1 MKRFRKEKYIKQ
13 RYSSLT
19 RKYSFQVSF
28 EYYDLEGNPSTY
40 TKSYNEKDYTT
51 PGEALDAAC
60 KHRDKMR
67 HKLNT
72 EGLAKRKSYTVE
84 DVYIMTKE
92 LYKLRLETYRKLD
105 LTFYKYILPTVKNK
119 EINKVKAIDIY
130 KSLNNMVSDCSDD
143 TIKRTF
149 TIWKKIFKTA
159 RVNRLVSIDV
169 TDEVIVPK
177 SEVIKKKKDVETNQA
192 TLEAVIDSLRN
203 RTKQTDKY
211 IFNTEMM
218 IYGLKIMY
226 YTGIRPA
233 ECFALR
239 RSDINLINNT
249 ISIEIELGSSYTEYN
264 VIRNTKTLTSVRTIP
279 IVKELKEILIEL
291 SENQNHDTYLLAT
304 FDGEL
309 FDIDTITTKINY
321 VCKKDN
327 LKFNMYRL
335 RHQFSTD
342 LITANKDPRTIMEL
356 MGHNNIAMTIEYA
369 RSSDELK
376 EKALKDRKL
385 S

>member
-19 RKYSFQVSF
+19 KKYSFQVSF

-40 TKSYNEKDYTT
+40 TKTYNEKDYTT

-72 EGLAKRKSYTVE
+72 EGIPKQSSYNLSE
-84 DVYIMTKE
+84 VYKLSKE
-92 LYKLRLETYRKLD
+92 LFKLRVETIRKHD
-105 LTFYKYILPTVKNK
+105 LLFSKYILSFVGDK
-119 EINKVKAIDIY
+119 EIKKVKALDIY
-130 KSLNNMVSDCSDD
+130 KSLNNMASTSSDN
-143 TIKRTF
+143 TIERVF
-149 TIWKKIFKTA
+149 SIWKKIYKAA
-159 RVNRLVSIDV
+159 RVHRLVTIDI
-169 TDEVIVPK
+169 TEEVLVPK
-177 SEVIKKKKDVETNQA
+177 SEILKTKKDVTTNYA
-192 TLEAVIDSLRN
+192 TLEAVIEALRK
-203 RTKQTDKY
+203 RTKKSNNH
-211 IFNTEMM
+211 IFNIELI
-218 IYGLKIMY
+218 IYGLKVMY
-226 YTGIRPA
+226 YTGIRPC
-233 ECFALR
+233 ECFALK
-239 RSDINLINNT
+239 RSNIDLIKNN
-249 ISIEIELGSSYTEYN
+249 IYIDIELGSSYTKHN
-264 VIRNTKTLTSVRTIP
+264 VIRNTKTEKSIRHIP
-279 IVKELKEILIEL
+279 IVPELKIILNEL
-291 SENQNHDTYLLAT
+291 LDFQDAEEFLFTKYN
-304 FDGEL
+304 GEL
-309 FDIDTITTKINY
+309 FRVDDITNKISRT
-321 VCKKDN
+321 CKLEG